1 MEEDLIDI
9 HLKDI
14 KFKDAED
21 QKDLLVKM
29 LIYSIGNIE
38 TVFESLKYYRVFKNG
53 EEYHKFHMHSEKW
66 MKERNPMSGEEKY
79 DAVRHLISQCDFPL
93 RLVLREVFPY
103 LLYFHGF
110 KLYTKIHHASPLSGV
125 MDNLLTKEHF
135 VYEDEYDH
143 LWNTI
148 LDNNYFEDD
157 DYEMAEMI
165 EMWMTYE
172 KNPLQPHMQTIYS
185 RHLKMTGTLQCEKSK
200 WLK

>member
-1 MEEDLIDI
+1 MEDDLIDI

-21 QKDLLVKM
+21 QKDLLIKM
-29 LIYSIGNIE
+29 LLYSVGNRDN
-38 TVFESLKYYRVFKNG
+38 VFTALTYYRVFKDHH
-53 EEYHKFHMHSEKW
+53 EFHKFHIHSDKW
-66 MKERNPMSGEEKY
+66 MQDLNAMSDEEKY
-79 DAVRHLISQCDFPL
+79 DAVRKLISQCDFPL

-110 KLYTKIHHASPLSGV
+110 KLYNKVHHTSPLSGV

-135 VYEDEYDH
+135 IYEDEYDL

-165 EMWMTYE
+165 EMWMTYD
-172 KNPLQPHMQTIYS
+172 KNPIQPHMQTLYN
-185 RHLKMTGTLQCEKSK
+185 RHLKMTGTLKCEKSV